1 MVIALVTAAPACDTS
16 TEDVTATS
24 AGETGAIH
32 AALTVG
38 GLRHDVV
45 AVHYKLVAVDGTC
58 GDPAIAETTSA
69 LEEEAL
75 PDRVLPP
82 RTRVHA
88 AADGMFVVPPGA
100 YRVCATPMSSSGPSL
115 ECAPAEA
122 TANVYPEA
130 TSEIVLV
137 SQCAGEPNGGL
148 DVIVALNDPPTIEGI
163 DITPSKY
170 ITECETATIA
180 VTASDADGDA
190 VTVAWELLSDA
201 GELAG
206 SGSTATFTPAGA
218 GVVAV
223 QVTVSD
229 NLGGSSRLSFPLY
242 VSPADCGTGGGVS
255 VFSFVDTPADD
266 VSTTSIHDWFSSLGA
281 VSSSHH
287 ILFQIAT
294 NEGTSALC
302 AENAAYYVENYITR
316 TDIGG
321 GGIPSGSWAKY
332 WRVLDGP
339 WVGPDT
345 GSYSNNYA
353 ASCDE
358 SPYSWCA
365 EWYMGDLRIAVMPFH
380 TEDNFHTEGN
390 GESYANGWS
399 NGEGWEVTL
408 AVGED
413 RLTTCGF

>member
-1 MVIALVTAAPACDTS
+1 MVIALVAAAPACDTRS
-16 TEDVTATS
+16 DDAAAKA

-45 AVHYKLVAVDGTC
+45 AVHYKVVAVDGTC

-75 PDRVLPP
+75 PEGALPP
-82 RTRVHA
+82 RTLVHA
-88 AADGMFVVPPGA
+88 GADGMFVVPTGA

-115 ECAPAEA
+115 ECAPAET
-122 TANVYPEA
+122 TAYVYPEG
-130 TSEIVLV
+130 TSEVGLI
-137 SQCAGEPNGGL
+137 SQCAGQPNGGL
-148 DVIVALNDPPTIEGI
+148 DVIVALNDPPTIEDI
-163 DITPSKY
+163 DVTPSKY
-170 ITECETATIA
+170 ITQCETATIA
-180 VTASDADGDA
+180 VAASDPDGDA
-190 VTVAWELLSDA
+190 ISVAWELIGGA

-206 SGSTATFTPAGA
+206 DGSTATFTPAATGPA
-218 GVVAV
+218 TVR
-223 QVTVSD
+223 VTVTD
-229 NLGGSSRLSFPLY
+229 AIGGSSRLSFPLY
-242 VSPADCGTGGGVS
+242 VSPADCGTGGVVS

-266 VSTTSIHDWFSSLGA
+266 VSTKAIHDWFSSLGP

-294 NEGTSALC
+294 NEGVSALC
-302 AENAAYYVENYITR
+302 AENAAYYVETYITQ
-316 TDIGG
+316 TNIGG
-321 GGIPSGSWAKY
+321 GGIPSGTWAKY
-332 WRVLDGP
+332 WRARGGP

-345 GSYSNNYA
+345 APYSNNYA

-365 EWYMGDLRIAVMPFH
+365 EWSMGDMRIAVMPFH
-380 TEDNFHTEGN
+380 TEENFHTEGN
-390 GESYANGWS
+390 GESYADGWS

-413 RLTTCGF
+413 RLSTCGF